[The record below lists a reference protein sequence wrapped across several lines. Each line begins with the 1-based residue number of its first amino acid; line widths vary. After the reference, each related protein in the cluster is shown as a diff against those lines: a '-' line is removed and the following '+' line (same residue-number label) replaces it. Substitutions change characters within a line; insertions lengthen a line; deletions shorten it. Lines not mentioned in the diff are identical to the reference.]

1 MIVVERAALGVEEAV
16 RYLGVARA
24 TLYRLMD
31 SGTIRSF
38 HIGRRHLLLK
48 AELDRYIAQQ
58 VKAED
63 DRSNEAGPEASRAGE
78 GVGQAKAADA

>member
-1 MIVVERAALGVEEAV
+1 MIVVERAALGVEAAG

-48 AELDRYIAQQ
+48 VELDRYIAQQ
-58 VKAED
+58 VAAEGGW
-63 DRSNEAGPEASRAGE
+63 SSEAGQRQESTPE
-78 GVGQAKAADA
+78 